1 MCFTRHYYFR
11 LSYHGGYDNLVV
23 DNTQQVYTVTD
34 IHTKP
39 GESVTYADLDTR
51 YVFTCSSII
60 SLNLTY

>member
-1 MCFTRHYYFR
+1 MCFTRHYFR

>member
-1 MCFTRHYYFR
+1 MRFTRHYYFR

-39 GESVTYADLDTR
+39 GENVTYADLDTR
-51 YVFTCSSII
+51 YISSANHIE
-60 SLNLTY
+60 LNLTY